1 MSKILFIDYDGT
13 LHDTD
18 AKYAATLDGILG
30 LSGEQ
35 IMKTYLVVHREIV
48 HQRYPEKHDD
58 FFFHQKLICEHLKKP
73 YHESEALRTARR
85 LEEAQEQCWVNPSFF
100 PDSLPFLDKVKQ
112 KHILCLATGDHAS
125 EKADALE
132 KAAGRSYFNYAF
144 DHNHLGLKGSS
155 TYFENA
161 LMSTNSRPEDAV
173 AIGDSLEH
181 DIAAAKEAGI
191 RTVWVNRKG
200 LPPPVGSSPPPD
212 YQAKDLL
219 EVLDYLEGY

>member
-18 AKYAATLDGILG
+18 AKYAARLNGILG

-73 YHESEALRTARR
+73 YHESEARRTARR
-85 LEEAQEQCWVNPSFF
+85 LKEAQEECWTNPSFF
-100 PDSLPFLDKVKQ
+100 PDGLHFLNKVKE
-112 KHILCLATGDHAS
+112 KHILCLATGDHAL
-125 EKADALE
+125 EKATALE
-132 KAAGRSYFNYAF
+132 QAAGRSYFDYAF

-155 TYFENA
+155 AYFENA

-181 DIAAAKEAGI
+181 DIAAAKGAGMG
-191 RTVWVNRKG
+191 TVWVNRKG
-200 LPPPVGSSPPPD
+200 LTPMVNSVMPD
-212 YQAKDLL
+212 YEARDLL
-219 EVLDYLEGY
+219 GVLDYLEGY

>member
-18 AKYAATLDGILG
+18 AKYAAKLDGMLG
-30 LSGEQ
+30 VTGEQ
-35 IMKTYLVVHREIV
+35 IMKAYLAVHREIV

-73 YHESEALRTARR
+73 YHESEARRVARG
-85 LEEAQEQCWVNPSFF
+85 LKEAQEECWTDPSFF
-100 PDSLPFLDKVKQ
+100 PESLHFLAQVKQ
-112 KHILCLATGDHAS
+112 RHILCLATGDHAA
-125 EKADALE
+125 EKANAVE
-132 KAAGRSYFNYAF
+132 KVAGRSYFNYAF

-155 TYFENA
+155 TYFANA

-200 LPPPVGSSPPPD
+200 LSPPIDNSALPD
-212 YQAKDLL
+212 YQAKDLF
-219 EVLDYLEGY
+219 EVLDYLKGL